1 MPFRQEPGQAR
12 RASRPQSLIGS
23 QFDFGLGT
31 QAQDEIK
38 SASQRS
44 NMFPW
49 DNAGVSSSISGVAFG
64 GGGSDRLSLG
74 RADTRLRRS
83 SSLARG
89 SGVGVPESPASFIP
103 SGSHF
108 ETETFEFAGGWVHEA
123 GDEACHWLIYDIV
136 PPEAASGIDTQATDL
151 SVLSL
156 ERNSFN
162 FLE

>member
-1 MPFRQEPGQAR
+1 M
-12 RASRPQSLIGS
+12 
-23 QFDFGLGT
+23 
-31 QAQDEIK
+31 
-38 SASQRS
+38 
-44 NMFPW
+44 
-49 DNAGVSSSISGVAFG
+49 
-64 GGGSDRLSLG
+64 SLG

-83 SSLARG
+83 SSFARG

-108 ETETFEFAGGWVHEA
+108 EPEAFEFAGECMRRKVRRVTYS
-123 GDEACHWLIYDIV
+123 DDIV
-136 PPEAASGIDTQATDL
+136 LPEIASGIDTQATDL